1 MERQVDERVEELTK
15 IKLELKRNEA
25 IVVEQAQTIH
35 NILAERD
42 NLYSVIEKL
51 TKEKVRIYNLS
62 MTEYSIKSN
71 KIVSYYYHIKNYSKI
86 KNQRKNFLFTNLKL

>member
-51 TKEKVRIYNLS
+51 TKEKVGIYNLS
-62 MTEYSIKSN
+62 MTQYLIKSN
-71 KIVSYYYHIKNYSKI
+71 KIVSYITILKI
-86 KNQRKNFLFTNLKL
+86 IQKLRNKKKLFIRLLI